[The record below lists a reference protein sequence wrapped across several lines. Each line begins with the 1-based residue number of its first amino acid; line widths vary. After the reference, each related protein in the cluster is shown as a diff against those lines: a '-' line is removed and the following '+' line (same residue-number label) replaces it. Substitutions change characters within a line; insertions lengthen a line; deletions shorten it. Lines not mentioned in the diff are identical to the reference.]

1 MKGFRNVDMGDSS
14 RFGVCY
20 LRGQPATVWGMRI
33 RGLVGVALIALLS
46 GCAGAAVA
54 APEPVPTTPTADPV
68 IDVEAIARDEI
79 AALAALGYP
88 ADDLSFVSW
97 EYVNGLTNDNG
108 GTAFAMYPRNGLPT
122 VIRLN
127 SEVAA
132 YGEYGGPE
140 VGVRST
146 VRHEFGHAVVY
157 AYGYS
162 SDSEDEIAIRR
173 NLCSDKPNVEPANT
187 RWGHECI
194 AEAISD
200 VLSAERGE
208 APRFEFYGGTDLSDT
223 SLSSA
228 RTLLAG
234 VTTDRAARSH

>member
-1 MKGFRNVDMGDSS
+1 MDK
-14 RFGVCY
+14 
-20 LRGQPATVWGMRI
+20 RGA
-33 RGLVGVALIALLS
+33 GLAALSVALMAVLA
-46 GCAGAAVA
+46 GCGGNATASE
-54 APEPVPTTPTADPV
+54 PEPVVNPTATEAP

-88 ADDLSFVSW
+88 ADDPSFVSW
-97 EYVNGLTNDNG
+97 EYVDGLTNDNG
-108 GTAFAMYPRNGLPT
+108 GTAFAMYPQNGLPT

-127 SEVAA
+127 SELAA
-132 YGEYGGPE
+132 YEEYGDPE

-173 NLCSDKPNVEPANT
+173 NLCPDKPNVEPANT

-200 VLSAERGE
+200 VLSGE
-208 APRFEFYGGTDLSDT
+208 LGGAPRFEFYGGTDLSDT